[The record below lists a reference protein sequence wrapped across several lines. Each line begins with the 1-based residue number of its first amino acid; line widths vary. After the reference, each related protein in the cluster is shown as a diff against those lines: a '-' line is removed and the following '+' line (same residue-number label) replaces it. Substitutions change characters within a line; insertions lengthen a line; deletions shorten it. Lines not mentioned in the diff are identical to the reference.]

1 MIYYEH
7 HIGDYAAATAHLSL
21 IEDAVYSRLIR
32 RYYLQEGPLPVDA
45 AQVARLAG
53 ARSPDERAA
62 VEVVLA
68 EFFVLEADGWHQKRC
83 DEDIAR
89 YHDKKGKAQAS
100 ANARWAKKPC
110 DADAMQPQCDGNAN
124 ASETHGERNALHTP
138 ITNNQCISNEIQ
150 VKRSRSSRSV
160 TRPEG
165 LTDEVWQDFLAIRKA
180 KKAPLTQTALDGIAR
195 EASKARMS
203 LQQALEVCC
212 ARGWQGFKADWMAK
226 DAVQSGTQGQG
237 ETQYQRSMRERAEAF
252 APMAARQAPST
263 HADPFFDLEL
273 VDVIPLTAP
282 VLTVAA

>member
-32 RYYLQEGPLPVDA
+32 RYYLQEGPLPVDV

-62 VEVVLA
+62 VEAVLS

-89 YHDKKGKAQAS
+89 YLDKKGKAQAS
-100 ANARWAKKPC
+100 ANARWAKKPE
-110 DADAMQPQCDGNAN
+110 DASADRQQCDGNAN
-124 ASETHGERNALHTP
+124 ACETHDERNALHTP
-138 ITNNQCISNEIQ
+138 ITNHQCVSNETQ
-150 VKRSRSSRSV
+150 VKRSRSSRTVS
-160 TRPEG
+160 RPEG

-195 EASKARMS
+195 EARKARMS

-226 DAVQSGTQGQG
+226 DAVHSGAQGQG
-237 ETQYQRSMRERAEAF
+237 ETSYQRSMRERAAAF
-252 APMAARQAPST
+252 APLAARQAPTT
-263 HADPFFDLEL
+263 HDDPFFDLEL
-273 VDVIPLTAP
+273 VDVVPLNIQALPVTA
-282 VLTVAA
+282 